1 VFFKRTKILVPDVGK
16 SKGVASVVVSEMAF
30 SSSIS
35 ISEKRQ
41 KNRLNVFISTVK
53 GA

>member
-16 SKGVASVVVSEMAF
+16 SKGVASVVVLEMAF

-35 ISEKRQ
+35 ISEKS
-41 KNRLNVFISTVK
+41 KK
-53 GA
+53 KK